1 MGETLNGSPDSRGR
15 LNGSTRYW
23 VVIIITAILAVLGWS
38 RNYGL
43 SGEVTRNSV
52 TIKENAATI
61 TNLRTDAAR
70 ERAILERIEADVRD
84 IKLMLQDR

>member
-15 LNGSTRYW
+15 LNDSTRYW